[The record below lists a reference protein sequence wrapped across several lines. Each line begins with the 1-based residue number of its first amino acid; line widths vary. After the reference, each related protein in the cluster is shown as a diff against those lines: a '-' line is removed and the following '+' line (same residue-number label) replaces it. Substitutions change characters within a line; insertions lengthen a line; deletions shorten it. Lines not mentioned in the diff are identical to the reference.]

1 MNTHTAAGRDA
12 VAVVGMAC
20 RLPGAITTPHAL
32 WDALLR
38 GRDLVT
44 DPAPGHPRADLLP
57 AALLDEAGL
66 GFDAAHFGLAPAE
79 VAAMDPQQ
87 MLLLELVEEAFQH
100 AGIPLSE
107 WRGRRVGL
115 WIGSSC
121 LDQALLRLGPGRGG
135 TMVDTAGALPSM
147 LAGRVSR
154 HRLTH
159 WRGPCE
165 TVDTACSA
173 SLVAVHRARA
183 ALACGEVDLAVV
195 GGTNLLRLDTHTRMF
210 RASGVLSARGRVKP
224 FDAGADG
231 FVRGEG
237 AGVVVLQRSGEARA
251 AGVAVRAVVV
261 GSETGSDGY
270 GTPIGAPS
278 VQGQREL
285 LEWTYGR
292 TPVWP
297 GQVDYVQCH
306 GTGTRAGDA
315 AEARALGRFLARDR
329 ESGPLLLGSVKAN
342 LGHLEGAAGIVGLI
356 ATVLAL
362 EHQVVPPT
370 LGHSSPLPVLQQ
382 LGLEVPTAA
391 RAWPR
396 TGRPA
401 TAAVQAFGFGGTNVH
416 VVLQAPSPVDSA
428 VPGRGE
434 GAHESGDHLVP
445 VSASS
450 PEALEETAA
459 RWAGAIEERSLA
471 LGPVAS
477 TAAHRR
483 DHHRG
488 ARAAALAHTP
498 AEAVRALHAAAG
510 RRADPALV
518 GPRVPFQGRPRVVFV
533 YPGHGAHPTG
543 EDSLAGGEPV
553 FAAALERA
561 HRALTH
567 HNGDDQSSGQDG
579 GLGWVQPAQWA
590 WQVAATCLLASWG
603 VVPDAVVGHSLGEV
617 AAATAAGA
625 LTLDGAARVVAERSR
640 LLEQTAPAGGLLAT
654 ALRADQAHALAANR
668 PGVGVAALNAD
679 RSTVLSGPH
688 ADLAQIAARLQAERV
703 WHRPVAGAPP
713 AHSPLVA
720 DAAARLTDRLRGLS
734 PASGRVAMHSTV
746 TAAPIGGGE
755 LGAGYWGRQLRCT
768 VHLHRVMRALAEQ
781 EHPMVVVEIGARSVL
796 GAALA
801 DTLTRARPRYAVD
814 PPLVAVGMS
823 GQREHADALAA
834 LAGLYTFGLDPAWPG
849 QRSAAVE
856 LPPRAWTHTAP
867 TSSDQGEGQAGVLA
881 GCTPEQGR
889 TVIAEQVHA
898 LLAQMSPADG
908 VQGRDLAELGL
919 GSLALTHLH
928 HQLLRRLPDLA
939 GMPAHT
945 TLACRTPDQLV
956 EAATAHWQPTREIT
970 AAP

>member
-1 MNTHTAAGRDA
+1 MSTDTSSGQDA

-20 RLPGAITTPHAL
+20 RLPGAITTPQGF
-32 WDALLR
+32 WDALLQ

-44 DPAPGHPRADLLP
+44 DPAPDHPRADLLP
-57 AALLDEAGL
+57 AALLDDAEL
-66 GFDAAHFGLAPAE
+66 GFDAAHFGLSAAE

-100 AGIPLSE
+100 AGTTLAA

-115 WIGSSC
+115 WVGSSC

-159 WRGPCE
+159 WRGPSE
-165 TVDTACSA
+165 TIDTACSA
-173 SLVAVHRARA
+173 SLVALHRART

-210 RASGVLSARGRVKP
+210 RASGVLSARGRVRP
-224 FDAGADG
+224 FDTGADG

-237 AGVVVLQRSGEARA
+237 AGMVVLQRVGEARA
-251 AGVAVRAVVV
+251 AGVAVRAVLV

-285 LEWTYGR
+285 LEWTYAR
-292 TPVWP
+292 TPVEP
-297 GQVDYVQCH
+297 GRVDYVQCH

-329 ESGPLLLGSVKAN
+329 DTGGPPLLVGSVKAN

-356 ATVLAL
+356 AAVLAL
-362 EHQVVPPT
+362 EHRTVPPT
-370 LGHSSPLPVLQQ
+370 IGHSRPLPVLAQ
-382 LGLEVPTAA
+382 LGLEVPTTA
-391 RAWPR
+391 RPWPR
-396 TGRPA
+396 TGHLP

-416 VVLQAPSPVDSA
+416 AVLQAPSPVDSA
-428 VPGRGE
+428 VPGCGGE
-434 GAHESGDHLVP
+434 ESGDHLVP

-450 PEALEETAA
+450 PAALEKTAA
-459 RWAGAIEERSLA
+459 RWADALEECRLNLGA
-471 LGPVAS
+471 VAS
-477 TAAHRR
+477 TAGHRR

-488 ARAAALAHTP
+488 ARAAALAHTS
-498 AEAVRALHAAAG
+498 AEAVRALRAAAG
-510 RRADPALV
+510 RPTDTALA

-533 YPGHGAHPTG
+533 YPGHGAHPLG
-543 EDSLAGGEPV
+543 DDGLAAGEPV

-561 HRALTH
+561 RHALHRH
-567 HNGDDQSSGQDG
+567 SNGNPGS
-579 GLGWVQPAQWA
+579 GLGRVQPAQWA
-590 WQVAATCLLASWG
+590 WQVAATALLASWDIT
-603 VVPDAVVGHSLGEV
+603 PDAVVGHSLGEV

-625 LTLDGAARVVAERSR
+625 LTLDDGARVVAERSR
-640 LLEQTAPAGGLLAT
+640 LLEQAAPAGGLLAT
-654 ALRADQAHALAANR
+654 ALRADQAHALAADR

-679 RSTVLSGPH
+679 RSTVLSGPE
-688 ADLAQIAARLQAERV
+688 ADLAQIAARLHADRV

-713 AHSPLVA
+713 AHSPLIEA
-720 DAAARLTDRLRGLS
+720 SAAELADRLHGLS
-734 PASGRVAMHSTV
+734 PTPGRVAMHSTV
-746 TAAPIGGGE
+746 TAAPIGGTE
-755 LGAGYWGRQLRCT
+755 LGARYWGRQLRAT
-768 VHLHRVMRALAEQ
+768 VHLHRVVRALAEQ
-781 EHPMVVVEIGARSVL
+781 EHPLVVVEIGARSVL

-814 PPLVAVGMS
+814 PPLVAVGVS
-823 GQREHADALAA
+823 GEQERTDALAA
-834 LAGLYTFGLDPAWPG
+834 LAGLYTFGLDPAWPAAWT
-849 QRSAAVE
+849 RAVE
-856 LPPRAWTHTAP
+856 LPPRAWTRTTTP
-867 TSSDQGEGQAGVLA
+867 GPSSDGEGAAGVLA
-881 GCTPEQGR
+881 GCTPDQGR
-889 TVIAEQVHA
+889 TVIAEQVRA
-898 LLAQMSPADG
+898 LLAQMSPTDD
-908 VQGRDLAELGL
+908 VHGRDLAELGL

-945 TLACRTPDQLV
+945 TLSCRTPDQLI
-956 EAATAHWQPTREIT
+956 EAVTAHWRPSPAPTSV
-970 AAP
+970 P